1 MLEFEVQNW
10 KSLNFQTVFLIRRCS
25 VVVVEKRRR
34 FPDVSVFAVVV
45 KWLNYLNSYI
55 KTIMHL
61 NMGLTDNQEKQAIK
75 IKKGNDVWLTF

>member
-10 KSLNFQTVFLIRRCS
+10 KFLNFQTVPLIRRRS
-25 VVVVEKRRR
+25 VVEKRRR

-61 NMGLTDNQEKQAIK
+61 NMGLTDNQEEQALK